1 MLWITHR
8 SQMGQNTYPYLLT
21 LSTPYHHQHILLFLK
36 EIKRNN
42 NIRCADDNPPQHAR
56 TLLPTGSLVFT
67 YLLKHPRKHIR
78 REATLHKE
86 EQCLMEKE
94 VMLSLFLIYRD
105 FCSDN
110 NR

>member
-21 LSTPYHHQHILLFLK
+21 LSTPYHHQHI
-36 EIKRNN
+36 N
-42 NIRCADDNPPQHAR
+42 NIRCADDNPLQRAR

-67 YLLKHPRKHIR
+67 YLLKHPRKRIR

-86 EQCLMEKE
+86 EQCLMERE